1 VSGAQLRLSA
11 GWERWLSV
19 RARLGLRRYSVRN
32 QLLICLQRM
41 ASHRRKL
48 WSALAGPRL
57 AFRMLSVRSA
67 RPVMLAEID
76 SESVA
81 GRSIGDGHAVA
92 NPFRTPR
99 RSSSSARA
107 LRGGPTDRGY
117 LGC

>member
-1 VSGAQLRLSA
+1 
-11 GWERWLSV
+11 
-19 RARLGLRRYSVRN
+19 
-32 QLLICLQRM
+32 M
-41 ASHRRKL
+41 ATTNR
-48 WSALAGPRL
+48 
-57 AFRMLSVRSA
+57 

-81 GRSIGDGHAVA
+81 GLKIGDGHAVA

-107 LRGGPTDRGY
+107 LRGRPTDRGY